1 MIHEGHKRYRGTPLV
16 ILACLAIWEGLYLY
30 VGESALAPPLAT
42 LERLVALLQS
52 PDFWWHVVETARAFV
67 MAFVIAC
74 IGGIFLGL
82 ILGVRVLASKVVE
95 PILVNL
101 YSVPKVVLYP
111 LVLLCFG
118 LGISAKVA
126 FGVMHGLIPI
136 TLFSM
141 NAIREM
147 KPVYRRS
154 AQALR
159 LSSSQAAL
167 TVILPAILPEILS
180 GVRLG
185 FSLTIL
191 GVLIG
196 EMFASQ
202 RGLGYLLTSAINL
215 GQIDT
220 IMAIA
225 LLLTVFAITCNA
237 LMMVLDN
244 RLSGQ
249 RR

>member
-1 MIHEGHKRYRGTPLV
+1 MKNGKNYRGTLLV
-16 ILACLAIWEGLYLY
+16 ILACLAIWEGLYLH
-30 VGESALAPPLAT
+30 VGESALASPLAT
-42 LERLVALLQS
+42 IEHLVVLLQS
-52 PDFWWHVVETARAFV
+52 PNFWWHAAETARAFA

-74 IGGIFLGL
+74 VGGILLGL
-82 ILGVRVLASKVVE
+82 MLGLRPLASKVVE

-147 KPVYRRS
+147 KPVYRRT
-154 AQALR
+154 AQVLQ

-167 TVILPAILPEILS
+167 TVIVPAILLEILS

-220 IMAIA
+220 VMAIA
-225 LLLTVFAITCNA
+225 LLLTIFAISCNA
-237 LMMVLDN
+237 LLMMLDN
-244 RLSGQ
+244 RLSHQ